1 MTDILLN
8 GNPVKRGDL
17 KRPYQGAW
25 TAELDLDAD
34 EVPTGEA
41 SLVCL
46 GRTFSGTVVAE
57 PTNPAVALSGL
68 SGGWYR
74 CRIVGGAGGLQ
85 VGALATPI
93 EPQSFDQGATVQQ
106 VLGYILGQA
115 GEVMATDVDADLLA
129 RFLMQWSCTSGSCSG
144 ALAALV
150 DYLGGGIVWRIRA
163 DGRVW
168 LGVPAPAAV
177 DAPDYIVTDIAPET
191 GQAAWDLTTFDLEP
205 DQIIDGL
212 TLRQVVYTWQTDQ
225 LRALVTFAPGPVNSL
240 YALFGGW
247 LRRAGLDYLRAI
259 PGRINSQSGSTV
271 EFQPDSSAFP
281 PFRRTAIR
289 LGLPDTEVSILP
301 SGRAVACWEGG
312 TPAAPVLQ
320 SFGSSQA
327 SKIKIGTSAV
337 AGTLPLV
344 NKAQRDAEQTLDQAI
359 EAAIDAIPTA
369 AAPTEP
375 LAVAIRAA
383 LVAIRGA
390 IATYEG
396 TAGQYL
402 TTILEGG

>member
-8 GNPVKRGDL
+8 GNAVKRGDL
-17 KRPYQGAW
+17 KLPYQGAW

-34 EVPTGEA
+34 EVPTGAA

-46 GRTFSGTVVAE
+46 GRTFSGVVVADPSD
-57 PTNPAVALSGL
+57 PTVALSGV

-74 CRIVGGAGGLQ
+74 CRLVGGSGGLQ
-85 VGALATPI
+85 VGALAKPI
-93 EPQSFDQGATVQQ
+93 QPQSFDQGTTVQQ
-106 VLGYILGQA
+106 VLNYILEQA
-115 GEVMATDVDADLLA
+115 GEVMADDINTDLLG
-129 RFLMQWSCTSGSCSG
+129 RFLMQWSCTAGSCSG

-168 LGVPAPAAV
+168 LGVPVPAPV

-191 GQAAWDLTTFDLEP
+191 GQASWDLTSFDLET

-240 YALFGGW
+240 YALFGSW
-247 LRRAGLDYLRAI
+247 LRRAGIDYLRAI

-281 PFRRTAIR
+281 PYRRTAIR
-289 LGLPDTEVSILP
+289 LGLPDTEVKLVP
-301 SGRAVACWEGG
+301 NARAVACWEGG

-320 SFGSSQA
+320 SFGSSLA
-327 SKIKIGTSAV
+327 DKIKFAASAGPVPVAREGDHVGWLIWETGVVMGVTVVINVGWTSINPGVPVPPHFALPMHITEGSSIV
-337 AGTLPLV
+337 EAG
-344 NKAQRDAEQTLDQAI
+344 
-359 EAAIDAIPTA
+359 
-369 AAPTEP
+369 
-375 LAVAIRAA
+375 
-383 LVAIRGA
+383 G
-390 IATYEG
+390 
-396 TAGQYL
+396 
-402 TTILEGG
+402 